1 MPVVR
6 CGRRAGLVGV
16 TDVLP
21 TTTDDLRL
29 PFAPVARDRLGD
41 LLPSS
46 DTVRADPAAELVH
59 ALRDAVGA

>member
-1 MPVVR
+1 
-6 CGRRAGLVGV
+6 V
-16 TDVLP
+16 TDVLR